1 MAERYEQSRKDEVVA
16 FIEQYNAEHGR
27 GGQSAASKKFGINPI
42 TIKSWLE
49 KAGVKTPGKRGKKK
63 TGKKSSATSATSVS
77 SATPAASAE
86 SAPKAAR
93 SDSRPEGGIAETLG
107 RMADIQREIEKLQ
120 SEYEDLK
127 TKI

>member
-1 MAERYEQSRKDEVVA
+1 MAERYEQSKKDEVVA

-49 KAGVKTPGKRGKKK
+49 KAGVKTPGKRAKKK
-63 TGKKSSATSATSVS
+63 SAKKAAKATESVS
-77 SATPAASAE
+77 TAQPRARASTGN
-86 SAPKAAR
+86 K
-93 SDSRPEGGIAETLG
+93 IADTLG
-107 RMADIQREIEKLQ
+107 RMATIQKEIEKLQ
-120 SEYEDLK
+120 SEYEALK